1 MSDDVILKSFDL
13 ADAAT
18 KQLLV
23 LATGTIAGA
32 IALLDKSDVAGIN
45 LGAHSGAIQFALW
58 VLTFSVIFG
67 VAAMFNLLGTLA
79 RPPAGGPTIY
89 KASIRLF
96 SGLQLLSY
104 PIGLLLLVRAAFL

>member
-1 MSDDVILKSFDL
+1 MSDDVMLKSFDL

-32 IALLDKSDVAGIN
+32 IALLDNSNVAGIDF
-45 LGAHSGAIQFALW
+45 GPHSGAIETSLW
-58 VLTFSVIFG
+58 VLTFSAIFG

-79 RPPAGGPTIY
+79 RPPEEGPTIY
-89 KASIRLF
+89 KGSIRLF
-96 SGLQLLSY
+96 SALQLFLY
-104 PIGLLLLVRAAFL
+104 PLGLFLLVRAAFL